1 MSKVTIEDIYDDIKH
16 GSVSDYA
23 ASKDFEVVPR
33 KMVEMI
39 IDYAYNLAK
48 CDYENSKYAA
58 HIGDVQGAMERKHQ
72 ADAISS
78 IVQYGNLLLAEFEDD
93 GEA

>member
-1 MSKVTIEDIYDDIKH
+1 MSRVTVQAVYD
-16 GSVSDYA
+16 SVT
-23 ASKDFEVVPR
+23 ASSAGEYEQLRKIEVVPR

-58 HIGDVQGAMERKHQ
+58 HIGDVRGAMERKHQ

-78 IVQYGNLLLAEFEDD
+78 IIQYGNHLLATFEDG
-93 GEA
+93 GET